1 MHGIVHD
8 IDCPFTGFHHD
19 GPHETLGEALM
30 AGMLD
35 SVRIVWTCRHD
46 LEETRVALIK
56 VR

>member
-1 MHGIVHD
+1 MQGMVHD

-30 AGMLD
+30 AGMLE